1 MFIPE
6 HFSPEEKADFTVFIN
21 FMIEKIEK
29 YGDKIQEDVKNPD
42 NQTLTPQ

>member
-21 FMIEKIEK
+21 FMLEKLQK
-29 YGDKIQEDVKNPD
+29 YGDKIQKDDKTPD
-42 NQTLTPQ
+42 NQALTPK

>member
-21 FMIEKIEK
+21 FMLEKLQK
-29 YGDKIQEDVKNPD
+29 YGNIIQKYDKTPD
-42 NQTLTPQ
+42 NQALTPK